1 MNEGQW
7 RVHAAIE
14 RLPAER
20 GDFSRLQLLWSRI
33 WQPEVQIPL
42 LAWANELRKAP
53 ASTPA
58 LQ

>member
-1 MNEGQW
+1 
-7 RVHAAIE
+7 
-14 RLPAER
+14 LPAER